1 MNTLIATV
9 KQAIRESLQDH
20 PILTWYDDGGTL
32 ADVVPRAVPD
42 GVELVPFE
50 GSYLA
55 IRAHIEREDPTF
67 QQRWLIYVPEQ
78 ALDASWLCDYELFG
92 YRVDLTLERLLVER
106 LGLKSNAWMRR
117 LLAGPRGRAL
127 AANWDTAMTGLQPPI
142 RQEQVV
148 NGLLAVAFGL
158 GPGFSLGRAVLEY
171 ATYPDLYGQQLTRM
185 GLART
190 FAQAVRSEL
199 GLSQLSGKT
208 PIPAERLAAAV
219 LFSELVVR
227 SGGLGVQEFA
237 ALLPDQAK
245 RPLWAKLADD
255 WRENSRLRPGFLRW
269 SQELEAKYSV
279 RDKLA
284 GLDALAKVKSFRAVD
299 DVLMEELAIRV
310 KAGGTQA
317 LVQQAPTI
325 RRLAEERIKTPWA
338 KTEAGAGWRAVAAAA
353 RLIRDCQTATSALTG
368 MYDASIEEYLA
379 RYTRDDGWW
388 VLDAAYRTVAEAEGQ
403 VPPTIAGQFLEPAAA
418 AYGEWLRKLGV
429 HFAEAVSAALLTKA
443 NAWPAGKALW
453 QGDFWDKLVMPKQV
467 PTAILLLDA
476 LRYDLG
482 MYLHR
487 LLDEKGHR
495 VQCHIMLTAVP
506 SCTKLGMAALLP
518 RQGKTLCV
526 TVKDGDLRV
535 SLNDQVPLA
544 TKEQRKQWLQQV
556 LGDGVCFFE
565 LDQVV
570 SASPQS
576 LKANIGGRH
585 WTIVTSRDI
594 DLAGTFLADVD
605 ASLLRSLV
613 ERVATGVTRLHEAG
627 VERVVIGTDH
637 GFLLLPKGFNV
648 DFIEGP
654 PASPDVVRDRRYVLG
669 SLPALPK
676 FLSFPLTAIRLGGKG
691 QIAFPRGLT
700 CLSIQGPLGI
710 FLHKGITLQETV
722 VMSLVSE
729 TAAPTVAEKVK
740 VIAQLPTAITNAV
753 FLIELAP
760 KGPPTM
766 FDVARLVKIEV
777 YSAGELVAESEPVTV
792 HREPVKA
799 RVVLR
804 QIPQSVDLAVVD
816 VETQETLARRTV
828 PVQLAGYDELL

>member
-1 MNTLIATV
+1 MKTLVAAVQQVI
-9 KQAIRESLQDH
+9 KERLQDH
-20 PILTWYDDGGTL
+20 PVLIWYDDGGTL

-42 GVELVPFE
+42 GVELVTFE

-67 QQRWLIYVPEQ
+67 QRRWLIYVPEQ
-78 ALDASWLCDYELFG
+78 ALDPSWLRDYELFG
-92 YRVDLTLERLLVER
+92 HRLDLTLERLLVER
-106 LGLKSNAWMRR
+106 LGLKSNAQMRK

-127 AANWDTAMTGLQPPI
+127 AANWDTAMAGLQPPI

-148 NGLLAVAFGL
+148 KGLLAVAFAL

-199 GLSQLSGKT
+199 GLSQLPGKT
-208 PIPAERLAAAV
+208 PVPAERLAAAV

-237 ALLPDQAK
+237 ALLPDEPK

-317 LVQQAPTI
+317 LVQQASTI

-338 KTEAGAGWRAVAAAA
+338 ETGPGAGWRAVAAAA
-353 RLIRDCQTATSALTG
+353 QLIRDCQTATSALTG

-388 VLDAAYRTVAEAEGQ
+388 VLDEAYRTVAEAEGQ

-429 HFAEAVSAALLTKA
+429 HFAEAVSKA
-443 NAWPAGKALW
+443 SAWPAGEALW

-482 MYLHR
+482 TYLYR
-487 LLDEKGHR
+487 LLGEKGHR
-495 VQCHIMLTAVP
+495 VQRHTMLTAVP

-518 RQGKTLCV
+518 RQGKRLCV
-526 TVKDGDLRV
+526 MVNDGDLRV
-535 SLNDQVPLA
+535 SLNDQVPLT

-570 SASPQS
+570 SASPHS

-654 PASPDVVRDRRYVLG
+654 PASPDVARDRRYVLG
-669 SLPALPK
+669 KLPALPK
-676 FLSFPLTAIRLGGKG
+676 FLSFPLEAVRLGGKG
-691 QIAFPRGLT
+691 KVAFPRGLT
-700 CLSIQGPLGI
+700 CLSLQGGLGA
-710 FLHKGITLQETV
+710 FLHKGLTLQETV

-729 TAAPTVAEKVK
+729 TAAPTVAQKVK
-740 VIAQLPTAITNAV
+740 VVAQLPTAITNAV
-753 FLIELAP
+753 FLIELTP
-760 KGPPTM
+760 EGPPTM
-766 FDVARLVKIEV
+766 FDVSRLVKIEV
-777 YSAGELVAESEPVTV
+777 YSADELVAESEPVTV
-792 HREPVKA
+792 YREPVKA

-804 QIPQSVDLAVVD
+804 QIPQNVALAVVD
-816 VETQETLARRTV
+816 VETQEILARRTV